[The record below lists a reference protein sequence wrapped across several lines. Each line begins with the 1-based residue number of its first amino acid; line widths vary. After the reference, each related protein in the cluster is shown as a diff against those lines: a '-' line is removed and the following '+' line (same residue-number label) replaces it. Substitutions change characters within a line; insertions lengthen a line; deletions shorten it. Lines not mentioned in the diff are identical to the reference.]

1 MELTAEDR
9 SGNISDKTT
18 LTFTTLA
25 DNESEYP
32 VWDPEKI
39 YAAGDR
45 VVYEGI
51 IYEAKYWTQNNN
63 PSESGEW
70 GPWRQIS

>member
-1 MELTAEDR
+1 M
-9 SGNISDKTT
+9 
-18 LTFTTLA
+18 
-25 DNESEYP
+25 
-32 VWDPEKI
+32 
-39 YAAGDR
+39 AGDR